1 MPVVQKGTTITDL
14 QFNTNSKLVVFSA
27 DDSTTGIVK
36 PADNKVDQIFSDH
49 DRNYSCNS
57 ISINSNDN
65 LVASGSADGHL
76 VVRSLRDGEVVM
88 TDRQIRSPI
97 TKCRFSPTSQRTLA
111 TSFESGVVALWDLQS
126 KVLKQKFLAHSAS
139 CTGIA
144 FSPVNNLLMCSVG
157 LDEKIH
163 FFDIVECKEVK
174 QIMTGLQL
182 SCISFCSD
190 GHTIAV
196 GSEQGGKALVYDL
209 KTPKTV
215 KLDLKGHEK
224 SKRVSCIQFTRLYT
238 PSS

>member
-1 MPVVQKGTTITDL
+1 M
-14 QFNTNSKLVVFSA
+14 
-27 DDSTTGIVK
+27 
-36 PADNKVDQIFSDH
+36 
-49 DRNYSCNS
+49 
-57 ISINSNDN
+57 
-65 LVASGSADGHL
+65 
-76 VVRSLRDGEVVM
+76 
-88 TDRQIRSPI
+88 
-97 TKCRFSPTSQRTLA
+97 A

-196 GSEQGGKALVYDL
+196 GSEQGGKALIYDL
-209 KTPKTV
+209 KTPKAV

-238 PSS
+238 PSSSQSSTVAHEEKKQKALADVPVVKRSPRKIASPE